1 MTDLTGKN
9 ISNTYKDLLKVKT
22 VTDNSGIDSTVRF
35 IEDGAGNNTALKLSN
50 NKVASNGN
58 VSVGGSLNVTGVIA
72 AGELSVTNL
81 NTTGTVNATRITAD
95 SVSTSVV
102 SATTYYGDGSNLTG
116 IVVSAAASVGT
127 SAALETR
134 ISDVSAAL
142 QSSINANASAIVVA
156 NTSIAANTSLITAL
170 SATLETR
177 IAAVS
182 AIIPRGLT
190 SLTNNLWKVTTQTP
204 TSSGGKPEG
213 YIWYVVS

>member
-1 MTDLTGKN
+1 MTDLTGKK
-9 ISNTYKDLLKVKT
+9 ISNTYKELLKVKT
-22 VTDNSGIDSTVRF
+22 SVDNTGIDSTVRF

-72 AGELSVTNL
+72 AGELSVSNL
-81 NTTGTVNATRITAD
+81 NTTGTIGATRITVD
-95 SVSTSVV
+95 SIEASVV

-127 SAALETR
+127 SATLETR
-134 ISDVSAAL
+134 IAGVSSSL
-142 QSSINANASAIVVA
+142 QSSIDANASAIVVA
-156 NTSIAANTSLITAL
+156 NSSIAANTSLIAAL

-177 IAAVS
+177 IAEVS
-182 AIIPRGLT
+182 AIIPRQLT
-190 SLTNNLWKVTTQTP
+190 SLTNDLWKVTLTAP
-204 TSSGGKPEG
+204 TTSGGKPEG

>member
-1 MTDLTGKN
+1 MTDLTGNK
-9 ISNTYKDLLKVKT
+9 ISNTYKDLLKIKT
-22 VTDNSGIDSTVRF
+22 AVDNSGIDSTVRF
-35 IEDGAGNNTALKLSN
+35 IEDGAGNNTGLKLSN

-72 AGELSVTNL
+72 AGELSITNF
-81 NTTGTVNATRITAD
+81 TTEGTLNATRITAD
-95 SVSTSVV
+95 SIGVSVV

-134 ISDVSAAL
+134 ISEVSAAL

-156 NTSIAANTSLITAL
+156 NTSIAANTSLIAAL

-182 AIIPRGLT
+182 AIIPKGLT
-190 SLTNNLWKVTTQTP
+190 SLTNNLWKVTTQAP
-204 TSSGGKPEG
+204 TESGGKPEG